1 MPRFLVDDHFHDH
14 PKRRKAG
21 LEAIGLWTS
30 AGSWCQDNLTDGFVP
45 AYVAERWAG
54 RRLKVLAERLV
65 TAGLWD
71 PALDS
76 DGEHGWQFH
85 DWSGDDGWQ
94 ESAGYV
100 KDRRKA
106 NAARQRRFRQ
116 RSNTDEQPP
125 PPEAINNGRNA
136 LHNALRNGATNGVT
150 NGVSNAPHAR
160 ASSPHLTSPTNPLLT
175 LAGRLTQVGPS
186 EMAAGLPTEVVEE
199 WQRVAGPGVD
209 LEDEARAYLARHG
222 DTTPNDPRGAWL
234 GWLRKARTRYEADY
248 GPPKPTCTTGCAD
261 GWLPSDDDA
270 RPCPTCK
277 PHLRPVQGVAL

>member
-45 AYVAERWAG
+45 AYVAQRWAG
-54 RRLKVLAERLV
+54 RRLKVLADRLV
-65 TAGLWD
+65 DAGLWT
-71 PALDS
+71 AS
-76 DGEHGWQFH
+76 VNGDGEQGWLFH

-94 ESAGYV
+94 ESAEYV
-100 KDRRKA
+100 KGRRKA

-116 RSNTDEQPP
+116 RSGHEETP
-125 PPEAINNGRNA
+125 PPEGAPSGDS
-136 LHNALRNGATNGVT
+136 NALRNASRNGAT

-160 ASSPHLTSPTNPLLT
+160 ASSPHLTSPINPLLT
-175 LAGRLTQVGPS
+175 LAGRLTEVGAR
-186 EMAAGLPTEVVEE
+186 ELAAGLPKPVVDE
-199 WQRVAGPGVD
+199 WQGIAGPGVD
-209 LEDEARAYLARHG
+209 LETEARAYLARHG

-234 GWLRKARTRYEADY
+234 GWLRTARERHAADHS
-248 GPPKPTCTTGCAD
+248 PPRPACGNCVD
-261 GWLPSDDDA
+261 GWLSTGDKP

-277 PHLRPVQGVAL
+277 PHLRAVEAS